1 MCAMDA
7 DLRKSH
13 AITDIRDSARSR
25 EAETVRSEKTVAE
38 MTFEFA
44 KRSFACACSRYYCVR

>member
-13 AITDIRDSARSR
+13 TITDIRDSARSR

-44 KRSFACACSRYYCVR
+44 KRSFACACSRY